1 MQGTSS
7 LFITDPLDE
16 LNPKKDT
23 TILWMQE
30 VFSMGGQILQCE
42 MKDLIYKDQQ
52 TFANCSEIKDPIT
65 NPQISEAV
73 NQAQSLK
80 DIDYVFMR
88 KDPPVDEDY
97 MNALHLLSQA
107 EAEGAKVI
115 NRPSALKNFNEKIFA
130 LQFSHWMPDTSVICK
145 EEDFELFECL
155 TTEIQYFACDSGH
168 GGNIINDCLNA
179 LKEDSPGFGE
189 MDYEY
194 RWNKRDYKDYLDE
207 PYIQWALDI
216 SSYGQIKIE
225 NEILIGGCLG
235 LVWDD
240 CKCENCI

>member
-1 MQGTSS
+1 MQRKNIKS
-7 LFITDPLDE
+7 TDFTLWEIEFEISKNYDSDKFSFE
-16 LNPKKDT
+16 EAKKD
-23 TILWMQE
+23 
-30 VFSMGGQILQCE
+30 FS
-42 MKDLIYKDQQ
+42 
-52 TFANCSEIKDPIT
+52 
-65 NPQISEAV
+65 
-73 NQAQSLK
+73 
-80 DIDYVFMR
+80 
-88 KDPPVDEDY
+88 
-97 MNALHLLSQA
+97 
-107 EAEGAKVI
+107 
-115 NRPSALKNFNEKIFA
+115 EKIG
-130 LQFSHWMPDTSVICK
+130 DVNVE

-225 NEILIGGCLG
+225 NEILIGDCLG

-240 CKCENCI
+240 CKCDACI